1 MSERVY
7 NFQDI
12 LYLTYDSEED
22 YEQRSC
28 VDSDHH
34 LIVDNLAIDMTWEY
48 CRENAPFDLLAPR
61 KRGDLLALERDKLSN
76 VVEYCSRNDN
86 VVYRGYKYNQDSSVT
101 FTTGVTFL
109 NFKQTVEDAVDNKNG
124 WTMKA
129 LAELFECEHR
139 SRDDSLSLSKFTSL
153 ILVYSDGF
161 FLGSTYAVISCLY
174 TLCNGLSVPLVTES
188 GFKLEKFAM

>member
-12 LYLTYDSEED
+12 LYLTYDNEED
-22 YEQRSC
+22 CEHR
-28 VDSDHH
+28 

-48 CRENAPFDLLAPR
+48 SCENAPFDLLALR
-61 KRGDLLALERDKLSN
+61 KRGDLLALERGNLSK
-76 VVEYCSRNDN
+76 VVEFCNRVDN
-86 VVYRGYKYNQDSSVT
+86 VVYRGYKYSQDSSVI

-109 NFKQTVEDAVDNKNG
+109 NFTQTVQDAVDNKNG

-129 LAELFECEHR
+129 LAELFE
-139 SRDDSLSLSKFTSL
+139 SLPLSKFTSL
-153 ILVYSDGF
+153 IQVCSDGF
-161 FLGSTYAVISCLY
+161 FLDSTYAVISCLY

-188 GFKLEKFAM
+188 GFKLEKLTM

>member
-12 LYLTYDSEED
+12 LYLNYYTEED
-22 YEQRSC
+22 YEHRSRD
-28 VDSDHH
+28 DSEHH

-48 CRENAPFDLLAPR
+48 SCENAPFDLLA
-61 KRGDLLALERDKLSN
+61 A
-76 VVEYCSRNDN
+76 VEFCNRVDN

-109 NFKQTVEDAVDNKNG
+109 NFTQTVQDAIDNKNG

-129 LAELFECEHR
+129 LAELFE
-139 SRDDSLSLSKFTSL
+139 SLPLSKFTSL
-153 ILVYSDGF
+153 IQVCSDGF
-161 FLGSTYAVISCLY
+161 FLDSTYAVISCLY

-188 GFKLEKFAM
+188 GFKLEKFTIS

>member
-12 LYLTYDSEED
+12 LYVTYNSEEE
-22 YEQRSC
+22 YEQRSR
-28 VDSDHH
+28 VDNEHR

-48 CRENAPFDLLAPR
+48 SCENAPYDLNEA
-61 KRGDLLALERDKLSN
+61 
-76 VVEYCSRNDN
+76 VEFCNRVDN
-86 VVYRGYKYNQDSSVT
+86 IVYRGYKYSQDSSVT

-109 NFKQTVEDAVDNKNG
+109 NFTQTVQDAVDNKNG

-129 LAELFECEHR
+129 LAELFE
-139 SRDDSLSLSKFTSL
+139 SLPLSKFTSL
-153 ILVYSDGF
+153 IQVCSDGF
-161 FLGSTYAVISCLY
+161 FLDSTYAVISCLY

-188 GFKLEKFAM
+188 GFKLEKFTIS

>member
-12 LYLTYDSEED
+12 LYLNYYTEEDSE
-22 YEQRSC
+22 
-28 VDSDHH
+28 HH

-48 CRENAPFDLLAPR
+48 SRENAPYD
-61 KRGDLLALERDKLSN
+61 LSN
-76 VVEYCSRNDN
+76 AVEFCNRVDN
-86 VVYRGYKYNQDSSVT
+86 VVYRGYKYNQDNSVT

-109 NFKQTVEDAVDNKNG
+109 NFTQTVQDAIDNKNG

-129 LAELFECEHR
+129 LAELFE
-139 SRDDSLSLSKFTSL
+139 SLPLSKFTSL
-153 ILVYSDGF
+153 IQVCSDGF
-161 FLGSTYAVISCLY
+161 FLDSTYAVISCLY

-188 GFKLEKFAM
+188 GFKLETFTM

>member
-12 LYLTYDSEED
+12 LYLNYYTEED
-22 YEQRSC
+22 YEQRSR
-28 VDSDHH
+28 VDSEYH

-48 CRENAPFDLLAPR
+48 LHENAPFDLLAPC
-61 KRGDLLALERDKLSN
+61 KRGDLSK
-76 VVEYCSRNDN
+76 VVEFSNRVDN

-109 NFKQTVEDAVDNKNG
+109 NFTQTVQDAIDNKNG
-124 WTMKA
+124 WTMKT
-129 LAELFECEHR
+129 LAELFE
-139 SRDDSLSLSKFTSL
+139 SLPLSKFTSL
-153 ILVYSDGF
+153 IQVCSDGF
-161 FLGSTYAVISCLY
+161 FLDSTYAVISCLY

-188 GFKLEKFAM
+188 GFKLERLTIS

>member
-12 LYLTYDSEED
+12 LYLNYYTEEDSE
-22 YEQRSC
+22 
-28 VDSDHH
+28 HH

-48 CRENAPFDLLAPR
+48 SRENAPFDLLAPR
-61 KRGDLLALERDKLSN
+61 KRGDLSEPVEFSN
-76 VVEYCSRNDN
+76 RVDN
-86 VVYRGYKYNQDSSVT
+86 VVYRGYKYNQDSYVT

-109 NFKQTVEDAVDNKNG
+109 NFMQTVQDAVDNKNG

-129 LAELFECEHR
+129 LAELFE
-139 SRDDSLSLSKFTSL
+139 SLPLSKFTSL
-153 ILVYSDGF
+153 IQVYSDGF
-161 FLGSTYAVISCLY
+161 FLDSTYAVISCLY

-188 GFKLEKFAM
+188 GFKLEKLTIS

>member
-12 LYLTYDSEED
+12 LYLNYYTEEDSE
-22 YEQRSC
+22 
-28 VDSDHH
+28 HH

-48 CRENAPFDLLAPR
+48 SCENAPFDLLAPR
-61 KRGDLLALERDKLSN
+61 KRGDLLALERGNLSKA
-76 VVEYCSRNDN
+76 VEFCNRVDN
-86 VVYRGYKYNQDSSVT
+86 VVYRGYKYSQDSSVI

-109 NFKQTVEDAVDNKNG
+109 NFTQTVQDAIDNKNG

-129 LAELFECEHR
+129 LAELFE
-139 SRDDSLSLSKFTSL
+139 SLPLSKFTSL
-153 ILVYSDGF
+153 IQICSDGF
-161 FLGSTYAVISCLY
+161 FLDSTYAVISCLY

-188 GFKLEKFAM
+188 GFKLEKLTM

>member
-12 LYLTYDSEED
+12 LYLNYYTEEDSE
-22 YEQRSC
+22 
-28 VDSDHH
+28 HH

-48 CRENAPFDLLAPR
+48 SRENAPYDLSEA
-61 KRGDLLALERDKLSN
+61 
-76 VVEYCSRNDN
+76 VEFCNRVDN

-109 NFKQTVEDAVDNKNG
+109 NFMQTVQDAVDNKNG

-129 LAELFECEHR
+129 LAELFE
-139 SRDDSLSLSKFTSL
+139 SLPLSKFTSL
-153 ILVYSDGF
+153 IQVCSDGF
-161 FLGSTYAVISCLY
+161 FLDSTYAVISCLY

-188 GFKLEKFAM
+188 GFKLEKLTIS

>member
-12 LYLTYDSEED
+12 LYLNYYTEEDSE
-22 YEQRSC
+22 
-28 VDSDHH
+28 HH

-48 CRENAPFDLLAPR
+48 SRENAPYDLS
-61 KRGDLLALERDKLSN
+61 DLSKA
-76 VVEYCSRNDN
+76 VEFCNRVDN
-86 VVYRGYKYNQDSSVT
+86 VVYRGYKYNQDSYVT

-109 NFKQTVEDAVDNKNG
+109 NFMQTVQDAVDNKNG

-129 LAELFECEHR
+129 LAELFE
-139 SRDDSLSLSKFTSL
+139 SLPLSKFTSL
-153 ILVYSDGF
+153 IQVYSDGF
-161 FLGSTYAVISCLY
+161 FLDSTYAVISCLY

-188 GFKLEKFAM
+188 GFKLEKLTIS

>member
-1 MSERVY
+1 MSERIY

-12 LYLTYDSEED
+12 LYLNYYTEEDSE
-22 YEQRSC
+22 
-28 VDSDHH
+28 HH

-48 CRENAPFDLLAPR
+48 SRENAPYDLSEA
-61 KRGDLLALERDKLSN
+61 
-76 VVEYCSRNDN
+76 VEFCDRVDN
-86 VVYRGYKYNQDSSVT
+86 VVYRGYKYNQDSYIT

-109 NFKQTVEDAVDNKNG
+109 NFTQTVQDAIDNKNG

-139 SRDDSLSLSKFTSL
+139 SRDESLPLSKFTSL
-153 ILVYSDGF
+153 IQVYSDGF
-161 FLGSTYAVISCLY
+161 FLDSTYAIISCLY

-188 GFKLEKFAM
+188 GFKLEKFTIS

>member
-12 LYLTYDSEED
+12 LYLNYYTEEDSE
-22 YEQRSC
+22 
-28 VDSDHH
+28 HH

-48 CRENAPFDLLAPR
+48 SRENAPYDLSEA
-61 KRGDLLALERDKLSN
+61 
-76 VVEYCSRNDN
+76 VEFCNRVDN
-86 VVYRGYKYNQDSSVT
+86 VVYRGYKYNQDSYVT

-109 NFKQTVEDAVDNKNG
+109 NFMQTVQDAVDNKNG

-129 LAELFECEHR
+129 LAELFE
-139 SRDDSLSLSKFTSL
+139 SLPLSKFTSL
-153 ILVYSDGF
+153 IQVCSDGF
-161 FLGSTYAVISCLY
+161 FLDSTYAVISCLY

-188 GFKLEKFAM
+188 GFKLEKITIS

>member
-12 LYLTYDSEED
+12 LYFNYYTEKDSE
-22 YEQRSC
+22 
-28 VDSDHH
+28 HH

-48 CRENAPFDLLAPR
+48 SNENAPYNLNEA
-61 KRGDLLALERDKLSN
+61 
-76 VVEYCSRNDN
+76 VEFCNRVDN

-124 WTMKA
+124 WTIKA
-129 LAELFECEHR
+129 LAELFE
-139 SRDDSLSLSKFTSL
+139 SLPLSKFTSL
-153 ILVYSDGF
+153 IQVYSDGF
-161 FLGSTYAVISCLY
+161 FLDSTYAVISCLY

-188 GFKLEKFAM
+188 GFKLEKLTIS

>member
-12 LYLTYDSEED
+12 LYLNYYTEEDSE
-22 YEQRSC
+22 
-28 VDSDHH
+28 HH

-48 CRENAPFDLLAPR
+48 SCENAPFDLLA
-61 KRGDLLALERDKLSN
+61 LERGNLNK
-76 VVEYCSRNDN
+76 VVEFCNRVDN
-86 VVYRGYKYNQDSSVT
+86 VVYRGYKYSQDSSVT

-109 NFKQTVEDAVDNKNG
+109 NFMQTVQDAVDNKNG

-129 LAELFECEHR
+129 LAELFE
-139 SRDDSLSLSKFTSL
+139 SLPLSKFTSL
-153 ILVYSDGF
+153 IQVCSDGF
-161 FLGSTYAVISCLY
+161 FLDSTYAVISCLY

-188 GFKLEKFAM
+188 GFKLEKITIS